1 MNFLLNKTPLYF
13 AVEKGNIEIIKL
25 LLQNNEID
33 VNILNIFISFF
44 NKIKNQNLNTI

>member
-1 MNFLLNKTPLYF
+1 M